1 MSAGPP
7 FTALYDASVLYPAA
21 LRNLLMRLALGG
33 LFRARWSGHIH
44 DEWTAAVLRDRPDL
58 TREQLARTR
67 MLMDAHATDALVEG
81 FDGLIDTLSL
91 PDPDDR
97 HVLAAAIHGRADV
110 IVTANLRDFPAGALR
125 PYGIVAQHPDEFVL
139 HLLDLDPAVVAG
151 AAREHRA
158 SLRNPPKDVEA
169 YLETLTRHGLGRTV
183 AALREYVIVL

>member
-1 MSAGPP
+1 MSAGSPL
-7 FTALYDASVLYPAA
+7 TALYDASVLYPAA

-33 LFRARWSGHIH
+33 LFRARWSGRIH

-67 MLMDAHATDALVEG
+67 TLMDAHATDALVEG
-81 FDGLIDTLSL
+81 FDGLIDTLVL

-110 IVTANLRDFPAGALR
+110 IVTANLRDFPDNALC

-139 HLLDLDPAVVAG
+139 HLLDLDPTAVAR
-151 AAREHRA
+151 AAQEHRA

-169 YLETLTRHGLGRTV
+169 YLNTLMRHGLTGTV
-183 AALREYVIVL
+183 NALRHYAVAL